1 MTFKA
6 LLLAGLSLAAMS
18 PGAIAAAP
26 TPVQSVPSA
35 TPVPWTS
42 AEVIALAEKVGD
54 WQLATL
60 AAGLTPNAARGYPG
74 PKSWEQGAL
83 FVGLTRLADHSD
95 APQFKQAILARGEA
109 NAWALGDRVYHADD
123 HVIGQ
128 SYLWASQNG
137 AGPEA
142 IANVRKR
149 FDDILANPSDVGLKH
164 DDYGPKG
171 VECDKRWCWCDALFM
186 SPPAWME
193 LSRITGDPK
202 YREFAKTEFWA
213 ATNYLYDKDEHLYYR
228 DSRFFDRRDI
238 NGKKVFWSRGDGW
251 VFAGLALIIP
261 QLPKNDP
268 DRLRFIQVFREMA
281 AKLAS
286 IQKEDG
292 YWSPSLLSDP
302 ATALPESSGTG
313 FYTYGFA
320 WGINAGILDRATYE
334 PIVRKGWTALV
345 RSVHPDGKLGY
356 VQPVSDRPDAVEYSQ
371 THFYGVGAF
380 LLAATAIADMK
391 LTPIAALK
399 TMVSIENPSAFDQN
413 ASFVSVPV
421 ATLGHSGKSTGGW
434 SVLSG
439 GKTYAAQFD
448 AANKSI
454 EFALPLKARQT
465 ATVSFL
471 PVQAPLPRQTQAI
484 LNVQEGGKLDNNV
497 LKGGV
502 YYLRHKYEVPADHF
516 IHDGLVAFEGIGWES
531 DKAAYRLY
539 LDERYAGDIYGK
551 KLPRPILQTI
561 GQGADDYHH
570 MADWGQDV
578 LQVSQSLGMGSIGEV
593 RNGKATQL
601 GKGKITAEANVH
613 GPVTAGAIV
622 RTEGFNDGKATL
634 TANYEIRSGSALTY
648 VDAKATGNSSAM
660 AAGIVHHKDMTVLKS
675 GAPSGKWG
683 YIASWGKQSLAGDD
697 LGMILFYPEDAVAS
711 RFNDD
716 GQTLYVTFKD
726 ASKIKYA
733 YAAIWAQ
740 DGSGVRDL
748 TGFKSYITMTLDGL
762 NKPARV
768 ATAAKTR

>member
-1 MTFKA
+1 MTAKA
-6 LLLAGLSLAAMS
+6 LLLAGLCLAAIA
-18 PGAIAAAP
+18 PAALAAAP
-26 TPVQSVPSA
+26 TPVQSVPA
-35 TPVPWTS
+35 AAPVPWKP

-60 AAGLTPNAARGYPG
+60 AAGLTPNKARNFPG
-74 PKSWEQGAL
+74 PKGWEQGAL
-83 FVGLTRLADHSD
+83 FVGLTKLADHSD
-95 APQFKQAILARGEA
+95 TPQFRQAILARGEA
-109 NAWALGDRVYHADD
+109 NGWALGDRLYHADD

-128 SYLWASQNG
+128 SYLWARENG
-137 AGPEA
+137 AGPES
-142 IANVRKR
+142 IADIRKR
-149 FDDILANPSDVGLKH
+149 FDEILANPSDVDLAH
-164 DDYGPKG
+164 SDYGPKG
-171 VECDKRWCWCDALFM
+171 VACDKRWCWCDALFM

-202 YREFAKTEFWA
+202 YLEFAKKEYWA
-213 ATNYLYDKDEHLYYR
+213 AHDYLYDKEEHLYYR

-238 NGKKVFWSRGDGW
+238 NGRKVFWSRGDGW
-251 VFAGLALIIP
+251 VFAGLALIMQ
-261 QLPKNDP
+261 QLPKSDP
-268 DRLRFIQVFREMA
+268 DRPRFIQVFKEMA

-286 IQKEDG
+286 IQKDDG

-320 WGINAGILDRATYE
+320 WGINEGILDRATYE
-334 PIVRKGWTALV
+334 PTVRKGWTALV

-391 LTPIAALK
+391 LTPVAALK
-399 TMVSIENPSAFDQN
+399 TTVNVENPSSFDQP
-413 ASFVSVPV
+413 AAFVSVPV
-421 ATLGHSGKSTGGW
+421 ATLGHSGKGIGGW
-434 SVLSG
+434 SVVSG

-448 AANKSI
+448 SASKSI
-454 EFALPLKARQT
+454 EFALPMKARQIS
-465 ATVSFL
+465 TVSFL

-502 YYLRHKYEVPADHF
+502 YYLRHKYQVPADHF

-539 LDERYAGDIYGK
+539 LDERYAGDVYGK

-561 GQGADDYHH
+561 GQGSDDYHQ

-578 LQVSQSLGMGSIGEV
+578 LQVGQSLGMGSIGEV

-601 GKGKITAEANVH
+601 GKGTITAEANVH
-613 GPVTAGAIV
+613 GPVSAGAIV
-622 RTEGFNDGKATL
+622 ETKGFNDGKATL
-634 TANYEIRSGSALTY
+634 VANYEIRSGSALTH
-648 VDAKATGNSSAM
+648 VDARATGDSGPM
-660 AAGIVHHKDMTVLKS
+660 AAGIVHHKDVTVLKS
-675 GAPSGKWG
+675 DAPAGKWG
-683 YIASWGKQSLAGDD
+683 YVASWGKQSLAGDD
-697 LGMILFYPEDAVAS
+697 LGMVLFYPEDAVAS

-716 GQTLYVTFKD
+716 GQTVYVTFKD
-726 ASKIKYA
+726 ASKIRYA
-733 YAAIWAQ
+733 YAATWAQ
-740 DGSGVRDL
+740 DSSGVRDL
-748 TGFKSYITMTLDGL
+748 AGFKSWIAATLDGL

-768 ATAAKTR
+768 VTPKKK